1 MEAFNNFSIRTRLA
15 FIMGF
20 MALMMLGGGAIGLGG
35 IVMSNNALESNYKDR
50 MEPTK
55 MVDRI
60 MLLMNENRAQIMLS
74 LQHSADSPFA
84 KMHDHPITFHTDNII
99 KNRDEITAIWE
110 EYQKRD
116 LTPEERTLAEKY
128 TEARK
133 IYVKEGLVPAREAL
147 LAGDYNKANEIL
159 LKKINSA
166 YKEANAAADTLLQ
179 QTLNTAKADYDA
191 AITRYNI
198 IRNVAIIG
206 TLIGILLAAIAG
218 SLLARSIVNPLNVAI
233 DHFDEI
239 AKGNLSMPIE
249 SQRKDEIGRVLQ
261 SLSAMQNQL
270 KGMIGKIV
278 QASSSIENRSNKL
291 NSEMIMVMERAENQR
306 DRVQEVAAAMEEVS
320 QSVNEVAASAENTA
334 NSAEKSQTQVSDSNA
349 KMTKSVEASSLVAGA
364 VQASSGTITELNHA
378 IQKIGDIAQTI
389 KEIADQT
396 NLLALNAAIE
406 AARAGESGRGFA
418 VVADEVRKLAE
429 RTTLSTVD
437 ITATVSEIQQV
448 TSSAVASM
456 DQALREVDQ
465 GIVMMRESG
474 SSLKEITTSSE
485 EVADL
490 ARHIASAAKQQA
502 IASGEVAHNMERI
515 SALVEE
521 NTAAAFK
528 AEEVAGELAVTAEDL
543 TSLVRHFRVAA

>member
-1 MEAFNNFSIRTRLA
+1 MEVFNNFGIRVRLA

-20 MALMMLGGGAIGLGG
+20 MALMMLGGGGIGLGG

-60 MLLMNENRAQIMLS
+60 MLLMNENRAQILLA
-74 LQHSADSPFA
+74 LQHNADSPFA
-84 KMHDHPITFHTDNII
+84 KMHDHPLTLHTDNII
-99 KNRDEITAIWE
+99 KNRDEITAIWD

-133 IYVKEGLVPAREAL
+133 IYVKEGLIPAREAL
-147 LAGDYNKANEIL
+147 LAGDYNQANEIL
-159 LKKINSA
+159 LKKINPA
-166 YKEANAAADTLLQ
+166 YKDANAAADTLLQ

-198 IRNVAIIG
+198 IRNVAVVG

-239 AKGNLSMPIE
+239 AKGNLSMPID

-291 NSEMIMVMERAENQR
+291 NTEMIMVMERAENQR

-334 NSAEKSQTQVSDSNA
+334 NSAEKSQAQVSDSNA

-389 KEIADQT
+389 KEIANQT

>member
-1 MEAFNNFSIRTRLA
+1 MEAFNNFSIRVRLA

-20 MALMMLGGGAIGLGG
+20 MALMMLGGGGIGLGG

-60 MLLMNENRAQIMLS
+60 MLLMNENRAQILLA
-74 LQHSADSPFA
+74 LQHNADSPFA
-84 KMHDHPITFHTDNII
+84 KMHDHPLTLHTDNII
-99 KNRDEITAIWE
+99 KNRDEITAIWD

-116 LTPEERTLAEKY
+116 LTPEERSLAEKY

-133 IYVKEGLVPAREAL
+133 IYVKEGLILAREAL
-147 LAGDYNKANEIL
+147 LAGDYNQANEIL
-159 LKKINSA
+159 LKKINPA

-198 IRNVAIIG
+198 IRIVAVIG
-206 TLIGILLAAIAG
+206 TLFGILLAAIAG

-270 KGMIGKIV
+270 KGMIGKVI
-278 QASSSIENRSNKL
+278 QASSAIENRSNKL

-320 QSVNEVAASAENTA
+320 QSVNEVASSAENTA
-334 NSAEKSQTQVSDSNA
+334 NAAENSQVKVNDSNA

-364 VQASSGTITELNHA
+364 VQASSGTITELNNA

-429 RTTLSTVD
+429 RTTVSTVD

-448 TSSAVASM
+448 TYSAVSSM
-456 DQALREVDQ
+456 DQALKEVSQ

-474 SSLKEITTSSE
+474 SSLKEITASSE

-502 IASGEVAHNMERI
+502 IASGEVAHNMEKI
-515 SALVEE
+515 SALIEE
-521 NTAAAFK
+521 NTEAAFK

-543 TSLVRHFRVAA
+543 SSLVRHFRVSA